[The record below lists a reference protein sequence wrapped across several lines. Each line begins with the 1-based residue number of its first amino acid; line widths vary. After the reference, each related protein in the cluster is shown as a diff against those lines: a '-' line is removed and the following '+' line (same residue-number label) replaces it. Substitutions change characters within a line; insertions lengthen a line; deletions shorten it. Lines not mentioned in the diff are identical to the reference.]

1 MQKDQIEK
9 MWKSILLTWHLDWTT
24 ILKLLSKWEREK
36 YQVRLLKAFSKHPQA
51 IKMEKLESNIQLISL
66 DELFQRC
73 VFLKAQL
80 LTKASEQSKVPL
92 VFNWGHLWSETSGNI
107 HFMFCAKQRF
117 TSSVLP
123 AYNQAPEKAPF
134 IIGS

>member
-36 YQVRLLKAFSKHPQA
+36 YQVRLLKAFSKYPQA

-73 VFLKAQL
+73 VF
-80 LTKASEQSKVPL
+80 
-92 VFNWGHLWSETSGNI
+92 
-107 HFMFCAKQRF
+107 
-117 TSSVLP
+117 
-123 AYNQAPEKAPF
+123 
-134 IIGS
+134 

>member
-51 IKMEKLESNIQLISL
+51 IKMGKLESNIQLISL

-73 VFLKAQL
+73 VF
-80 LTKASEQSKVPL
+80 
-92 VFNWGHLWSETSGNI
+92 
-107 HFMFCAKQRF
+107 
-117 TSSVLP
+117 
-123 AYNQAPEKAPF
+123 
-134 IIGS
+134 